1 MRKAVIFL
9 LSLLFVLCFTSCND
23 LLKIPD
29 VTEPLA
35 GSSEVVTVPA
45 ARAKVIVLSG
55 QSNAAGISY
64 ISQLDAADAAKYDAG
79 FESVLIRVTNAVSE
93 NNSDSF
99 VPVKTGWGDSKGRE
113 VFGPEVGLAEKLAE
127 SYPGETIYIIK
138 YAWSGAPLEGC
149 FTVDGACWRGLC
161 QAIDEGIADLKAQSF
176 DPEIVAF
183 CWMQGESDACV
194 RGTAKRY
201 EQNQKSFVN
210 ALREKYGNFFFID
223 AGISTVWKFYACVN
237 NAKRNADCALDRCV
251 FINTNYQGL
260 KTSSF
265 DIAHYDAPSMIKL
278 GHLFGEQIAAHI
290 TTESVL

>member
-1 MRKAVIFL
+1 MRKAVVFL
-9 LSLLFVLCFTSCND
+9 LSSLFVLCFTSCND
-23 LLKIPD
+23 LVNMPD

-45 ARAKVIVLSG
+45 AKAKVIVLSG
-55 QSNAAGISY
+55 QSNAAGISQV
-64 ISQLDAADAAKYDAG
+64 SQLDASETAKFEAG
-79 FESVLIRVTNAVSE
+79 FENVLIRVTNAISQ
-93 NNSDSF
+93 NNCNSF
-99 VPVKTGWGDSKGRE
+99 EKVTTGWGDSTGKDA
-113 VFGPEVGLAEKLAE
+113 FGPEVGLAEKLAE
-127 SYPGETIYIIK
+127 SYPCETIYIIK
-138 YAWSGAPLEGC
+138 YAWSGAPLAGYYIP
-149 FTVDGACWRGLC
+149 GGIRWNQLC
-161 QAIDEGIADLKAQSF
+161 SAIDEGLSELRNKGL

-183 CWMQGESDACV
+183 CWMQGESDALK
-194 RGTAKRY
+194 RGMAKNY
-201 EQNQKSFVN
+201 ERHQKTFVN

-223 AGISTVWKFYACVN
+223 AGISTVWKFYTCVN
-237 NAKRNADCALDRCV
+237 NAKRDADCALERCV